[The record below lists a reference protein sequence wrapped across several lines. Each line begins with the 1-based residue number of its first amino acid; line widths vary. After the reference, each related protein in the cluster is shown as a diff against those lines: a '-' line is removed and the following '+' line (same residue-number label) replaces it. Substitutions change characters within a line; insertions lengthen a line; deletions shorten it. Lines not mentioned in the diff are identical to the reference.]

1 MCPIPSR
8 LILAIRLEIQ
18 LRIVRL
24 NPCSMNLLLRVR
36 DFAKKPHPIA
46 CLVAVCVAASLSGC
60 MALGPVGAFGAV
72 YSGFMV
78 ISEVDRDSTQKRR
91 NAPYVAEIEREL
103 RSLLPA
109 FAPAA
114 TGAPVETPGD
124 PRPPRVNFS
133 IDGDAWPEN
142 AGRGNVTVLGITVSG
157 EITPPTARLL
167 AEGVRRIAWRRAN
180 AIGLTIYGL
189 PEPGGEPMETPP
201 LGITDLH
208 YTLRGLKKLLTQH
221 FDPHAE
227 VRRKLF
233 PLVPP
238 TATGRTGLW
247 GHALFGEFHVH
258 PGPRLEVSG
267 GFSPASAEAFVAT
280 SKAAFHQLAVT
291 VYRDETRARSGWV
304 KLASY
309 QPASSNPH
317 ELENP
322 IH

>member
-1 MCPIPSR
+1 
-8 LILAIRLEIQ
+8 
-18 LRIVRL
+18 
-24 NPCSMNLLLRVR
+24 MNLLLRVR
-36 DFAKKPHPIA
+36 DYAKKHCPIT
-46 CLVAVCVAASLSGC
+46 CLVAVCAAASLSGC
-60 MALGPVGAFGAV
+60 VALGPVGAVGAV
-72 YSGFMV
+72 YSALMV
-78 ISEVDRDSTQKRR
+78 TSEVVRDTDQTRR
-91 NAPYVAEIEREL
+91 HTLYVAALEREL

-114 TGAPVETPGD
+114 TGAPTEPPGE
-124 PRPPRVNFS
+124 PRPPRVSFS
-133 IDGDAWPEN
+133 IDGDALPES
-142 AGRGNVTVLGITVSG
+142 AGRSNVPGLSITVSG

-167 AEGVRRIAWRRAN
+167 AEGARRIAWRRAD

-189 PEPGGEPMETPP
+189 PGASGETIETPP
-201 LGITDLH
+201 VGIMDP
-208 YTLRGLKKLLTQH
+208 YYALRGLKKLLAQH

-247 GHALFGEFHVH
+247 GQASYGEFILH

-267 GFSPASAEAFVAT
+267 GFSPALAEAFVAT
-280 SKAAFHQLAVT
+280 SQAAFPQLAIT

-309 QPASSNPH
+309 QPASSNPP